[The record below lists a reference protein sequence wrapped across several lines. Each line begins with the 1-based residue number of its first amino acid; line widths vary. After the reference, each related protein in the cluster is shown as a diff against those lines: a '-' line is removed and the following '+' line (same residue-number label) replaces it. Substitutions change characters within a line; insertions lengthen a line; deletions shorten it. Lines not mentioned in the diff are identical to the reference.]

1 MSKSTDYKALIPK
14 PHFCKDNG
22 LFWEEQYVGNFGL
35 KIESRIKSITDGEL
49 EEFVRLRCTFAG
61 GGESDDLDIQISQ
74 LETIKWS
81 THDMRCKLNPDCS
94 KATKY
99 LASMIQAAL
108 AALMDA
114 DVVTE
119 YTISRLGMHFVEG
132 HPIYNKGDCLVRS
145 PKINDKVII
154 KHEPSPKKLV
164 VDERCSERQAAVGMM
179 KVINLSPIAGMVIF
193 LHCLLGIMRMLYAE
207 VDKVP
212 RFILFL
218 VGYTGTK
225 KTTLAAF
232 ITQMYDRDTGI
243 ESPRRLDSTSA
254 AFEQI
259 LHDAYDCVT
268 VMDDM
273 FPAQSSEIKRK
284 QEKTLIDLTRIVGD
298 DSGRAVKKGDGV
310 VSKEANC
317 NVMVTGEYLIG
328 TGSDAARLLPI
339 AFTTPVDNAE
349 LTQCQSQPL
358 IVSTFYNFFI
368 EWFVQN
374 YHEIKQW
381 LVKWLGESRA
391 THLGVHD
398 RLQETH
404 FFLSSTHRIFLMYCV
419 DKGFATPE
427 TAKHQHLQLRQ
438 ILTYFVRKQDE
449 RVRMS
454 SDVKTQ
460 KPSYLSIICNLYDSK
475 VLRLTD
481 DIANLKDKHHGLIYE
496 DCLCLRSVK
505 LMPEIIKLIPNANLN
520 DVIDSLTAQG
530 AIKPGND
537 KTSIQISGGGGKRF
551 LAIPLKKLK

>member
-1 MSKSTDYKALIPK
+1 MSKSTDYKAMIPK

-35 KIESRIKSITDGEL
+35 NIKNRIKSMTDGEL
-49 EEFVRLRCTFAG
+49 EEFVRLRCIFAG
-61 GGESDDLDIQISQ
+61 GGESDDLDIPLSQ
-74 LETIKWS
+74 LETTKWS

-99 LASMIQAAL
+99 LASIIQAAL
-108 AALMDA
+108 VDLTDS
-114 DVVTE
+114 DVVIE

-132 HPIYNKGDCLVRS
+132 HPVYNKGDRLARS
-145 PKINDKVII
+145 PKIDDKVII
-154 KHEPSPKKLV
+154 KHEPSPKRLV
-164 VDERCSERQAAVGMM
+164 ADEQCAERQAVIGMM
-179 KVINLSPIAGMVIF
+179 KVIQLSPIAGLVIF
-193 LHCLLGIMRMLYAE
+193 LHCLLGIMRSLYAE

-218 VGYTGTK
+218 VGRTGTK

-232 ITQMYDRDTGI
+232 ITQMYDRDKDI
-243 ESPRRLDSTSA
+243 KNPRRLDSTSA

-268 VMDDM
+268 VMDDL
-273 FPAQSSEIKRK
+273 FPAQSGETKRK

-298 DSGRAVKKGDGV
+298 DSGRAIKKGGEV

-328 TGSDAARLLPI
+328 TGSDAARMLPI
-339 AFTTPVDNAE
+339 AFTTPIDIAE
-349 LTQCQSQPL
+349 LTACQSQPL
-358 IVSTFYNFFI
+358 IVSTFYSFFI

-374 YHEIKQW
+374 YHDIKPW
-381 LVKWLGESRA
+381 LVKWLSESRA

-404 FFLSSTHRIFLMYCV
+404 FCLSSAHRIFLMYCV
-419 DKGFATPE
+419 EKGFTTPK
-427 TAKHQHLQLRQ
+427 TANHQHLQLRQ
-438 ILTYFVRKQDE
+438 ILTRLVRQQDE

-454 SDVKTQ
+454 GDDKIQ
-460 KPSYLSIICNLYDSK
+460 KPSYRSIIRNLYSSK
-475 VLRLTD
+475 VLKLAD
-481 DIANLKDKHHGLIYE
+481 DIANLKEKHHGLIYE

-520 DVIDSLTAQG
+520 DVIDSLMAQG
-530 AIKPGND
+530 AIRPGND
-537 KTSIQISGGGGKRF
+537 RTSIQISGGGGKRF